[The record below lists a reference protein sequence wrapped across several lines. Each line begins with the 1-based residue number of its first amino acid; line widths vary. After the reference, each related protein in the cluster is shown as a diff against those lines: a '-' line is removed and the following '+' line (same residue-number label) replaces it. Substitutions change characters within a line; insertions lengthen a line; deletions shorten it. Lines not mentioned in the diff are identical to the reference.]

1 MTQNPPLFLPRFDGM
16 HWVFRHLTFWY
27 NYYLYPPPNYC
38 SEKIMIP
45 SSKITL
51 TACFIVIACQTSV
64 AQAGFFDDIFSVFT
78 TPPPAE
84 KPAAVVKPAP
94 TTAPVVVAE
103 PAQPAVQST
112 DQTQATVQAEDA
124 PPAGPTQKDLNEMLW
139 LAALQGND
147 GRIRGLVEQGANPAS
162 GTPHGETPLHVAAS
176 RGHLKPIIYLAN
188 HGASVNA
195 RTQNGWTP
203 LHHAARFGHTQAVK
217 YLLHMGAIPHI
228 RTNDKGRKSPM
239 EMAVDNGYLEIAA
252 LFGYRPK

>member
-1 MTQNPPLFLPRFDGM
+1 
-16 HWVFRHLTFWY
+16 
-27 NYYLYPPPNYC
+27 
-38 SEKIMIP
+38 MIP
-45 SSKITL
+45 SFKHTL
-51 TACFIVIACQTSV
+51 MASLVLIACQTSV
-64 AQAGFFDDIFSVFT
+64 AQAGFFEDIFSVFK
-78 TPPPAE
+78 TPPVAD
-84 KPAAVVKPAP
+84 KPAP
-94 TTAPVVVAE
+94 VTVPEPVTPANTPAVAE
-103 PAQPAVQST
+103 QPPQPQDPA
-112 DQTQATVQAEDA
+112 QATVQVESG
-124 PPAGPTQKDLNEMLW
+124 PPPGPTQKDLNEMLW

-239 EMAVDNGYLEIAA
+239 EMAIDNGYLDIAG
-252 LFGYRPK
+252 LLGYRPK

>member
-1 MTQNPPLFLPRFDGM
+1 
-16 HWVFRHLTFWY
+16 
-27 NYYLYPPPNYC
+27 
-38 SEKIMIP
+38 MIP
-45 SSKITL
+45 SSKRTL
-51 TACFIVIACQTSV
+51 TACFVFIACQASV
-64 AQAGFFDDIFSVFT
+64 AQAGFFDDILSVFKVPPAAET
-78 TPPPAE
+78 PAVPVAPAPVAAPAKPSVVQQPAKQLQPQTQPSVQVEKAPPP
-84 KPAAVVKPAP
+84 
-94 TTAPVVVAE
+94 
-103 PAQPAVQST
+103 
-112 DQTQATVQAEDA
+112 
-124 PPAGPTQKDLNEMLW
+124 GPSQKDLNEMLW

-195 RTQNGWTP
+195 RTKNGWTP

>member
-1 MTQNPPLFLPRFDGM
+1 
-16 HWVFRHLTFWY
+16 
-27 NYYLYPPPNYC
+27 
-38 SEKIMIP
+38 MIP
-45 SSKITL
+45 SSKRTL
-51 TACFIVIACQTSV
+51 TACFVLIACQASV
-64 AQAGFFDDIFSVFT
+64 AQAGFFDDLLSVFKVPPAAEAPAVPAAPAPVAAPAT
-78 TPPPAE
+78 PSVVKQPTRQPQSATQPSVQVENAPPP
-84 KPAAVVKPAP
+84 
-94 TTAPVVVAE
+94 
-103 PAQPAVQST
+103 
-112 DQTQATVQAEDA
+112 
-124 PPAGPTQKDLNEMLW
+124 GPSQKDLNEMLW

-195 RTQNGWTP
+195 RTKNGWTP